1 MLFGIFAWGLLFL
14 AIFIYFTDSDPA
26 EPVPSTFPF
35 LETRGLLPIQGKQ
48 RAIMGAMHEP
58 SSPRSLDADKVL
70 PGGHPA
76 GSFHTGP
83 KDPQRWAQAQDGFE
97 NEELFS
103 SQVGRKSQS
112 AFYPEGDD
120 YFFAAAQPGWHSH
133 TQGTLGFPSLGES
146 SQQEAA
152 LSGGAVQ
159 RRPMQKRHR
168 RQGRSHTLEEREDGD
183 RLYASM
189 SRAFLYRLW
198 KGNVSSKMLN
208 PRLQKAMRDY
218 LNTNKHGV
226 RFRGKREAR
235 LSRAELLCQLRRRVR
250 VRTLDG
256 TEAPFSALGWRQLVP
271 AVPLGQLHPRGL
283 HSCAVVMS
291 AGAILNSSLGEEI
304 GSFDSDFVPIHFRT
318 SNQSATLFRKNKV
331 FHPYELASQPAYEL
345 YLPGLH
351 SQSSHGFENTED
363 SGCSHMGLLDF
374 QYGRLHGNQGW
385 FSFKQKPLP
394 KGSKVEL
401 DAVAFTLGEVHLIFV
416 KIMYSIERKSK
427 LVIYVP
433 LDSHDAVLRFN
444 SAPTR
449 GYERDVGNKTTV
461 RIINSQILTNPSHNF
476 IDSSLYKDVILVAW
490 DPAPYSANLNLW
502 YKKPDYNLF
511 TPYIQ
516 HRQRNPTQPFYILHP
531 KFIWQ
536 LWDIIQENTKEK
548 IQPNPPSSG
557 FIGILI
563 MMSMCREVHVY
574 EYIPSVRQTELCHYH
589 ELYYDAACTLGAYHP
604 LLYEKLLVQRLNMG
618 TQADLHHKGKV
629 VLPGFQA
636 VHCPAPKPINAHS

>member
-1 MLFGIFAWGLLFL
+1 MKPHLKPWRQRMLLGIFAWGLLFL
-14 AIFIYFTDSDPA
+14 VIFIYFTDSNPA

-48 RAIMGAMHEP
+48 RVIMGAMHEP
-58 SSPRSLDADKVL
+58 SSPRSLDANQVL

-83 KDPQRWAQAQDGFE
+83 MGPQKWARARAGLG
-97 NEELFS
+97 NEELFP
-103 SQVGRKSQS
+103 SQLGRKSQS
-112 AFYPEGDD
+112 AFYPEEDD
-120 YFFAAAQPGWHSH
+120 YFFAAGQPGRPSH
-133 TQGTLGFPSLGES
+133 TQGTLGLPWLGES
-146 SQQEAA
+146 EAA
-152 LSGGAVQ
+152 GAVQ
-159 RRPMQKRHR
+159 RRHLRKRPR
-168 RQGRSHTLEEREDGD
+168 GQGESHAPEE
-183 RLYASM
+183 LSASM

-218 LNTNKHGV
+218 LDANKHGV
-226 RFRGKREAR
+226 RFRGRRRAR
-235 LSRAELLCQLRRRVR
+235 LSRAQLLCELRRVR

-256 TEAPFSALGWRQLVP
+256 TEAPFSALGWRRLVP

-283 HSCAVVMS
+283 RSCAVVMS

-304 GSFDSDFVPIHFRT
+304 
-318 SNQSATLFRKNKV
+318 
-331 FHPYELASQPAYEL
+331 
-345 YLPGLH
+345 
-351 SQSSHGFENTED
+351 
-363 SGCSHMGLLDF
+363 
-374 QYGRLHGNQGW
+374 
-385 FSFKQKPLP
+385 
-394 KGSKVEL
+394 
-401 DAVAFTLGEVHLIFV
+401 
-416 KIMYSIERKSK
+416 
-427 LVIYVP
+427 
-433 LDSHDAVLRFN
+433 DSHDAVLRFN

-604 LLYEKLLVQRLNMG
+604 LLYEKLLVQRLNTG
-618 TQADLHHKGKV
+618 TQADLHRKGKV